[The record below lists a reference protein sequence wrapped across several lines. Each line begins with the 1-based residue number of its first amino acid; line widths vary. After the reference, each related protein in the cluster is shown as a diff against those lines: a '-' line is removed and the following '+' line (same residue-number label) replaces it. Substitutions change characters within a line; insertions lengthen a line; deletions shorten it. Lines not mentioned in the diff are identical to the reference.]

1 MRIARVYLVALVLAG
16 CTGGDQDPSDGDP
29 RPAPSTSSES
39 PGSPTLTPS
48 PAPTPEYTPARFD
61 GADAF
66 RTVQHLANDIGP
78 REGTSSAFTRAAR
91 YVKGELAELGYL
103 VSQVPV
109 PVPAGNSWGVDVPA
123 GDSANVIADPPGFNA
138 RRPHVVI
145 GAHLDT
151 VPQAPGAED
160 NGSGIGVMLELA
172 EMAATSPLPLPL
184 PLPVRFVAFGAEEPR
199 GEGDD
204 LHHFGS
210 RQYVADMA
218 PAEQRA
224 LRGMVSLDRVG
235 VRAASVPVCTGGT
248 GATRI
253 VDQLAAAATSL
264 DIDVATCADNRSS
277 DHWSFEKADLP
288 SARLGSVPYAGY
300 HSADDVPSMVDQ
312 RQLRRVGRIVW
323 AWFRSL

>member
-1 MRIARVYLVALVLAG
+1 MRIARLCLAALLLAG
-16 CTGGDQDPSDGDP
+16 CTGDDPGPDATDGTP
-29 RPAPSTSSES
+29 NPAPSAPSEATTTAPS
-39 PGSPTLTPS
+39 PSPT
-48 PAPTPEYTPARFD
+48 PTPTYTPARFES
-61 GADAF
+61 ADAF

-78 REGTSSAFTRAAR
+78 REGTSRAFARAAR
-91 YVKGELAELGYL
+91 YVAGQLTGLNYR
-103 VSQVPV
+103 VTQVPV

-123 GDSANVIADPPGFNA
+123 GDSANVIADPPGFNP

-160 NGSGIGVMLELA
+160 NASGVAVVLELA
-172 EMAATSPLPLPL
+172 EMAATSPV
-184 PLPVRFVAFGAEEPR
+184 PLPVRFIAFGAEEPR

-218 PAEQRA
+218 PAERRA

-235 VRAASVPVCTGGT
+235 VRADSVPVCTGGT
-248 GATRI
+248 GTTRI
-253 VDQLAAAATSL
+253 VDQLAAAATSI
-264 DIDVATCADNRSS
+264 DIDVATCADNRTS
-277 DHWSFEKADLP
+277 DHWSFEKADMP

-312 RQLRRVGRIVW
+312 AQLRRVGRIVW
-323 AWFRSL
+323 AWLRSL